1 VGCFPHLN
9 PNPEPSTLN
18 LKRYPLFARTRLLI
32 RVLGRA
38 QVEQDAGEGGDET
51 EDDEVMGVDNPDP

>member
-1 VGCFPHLN
+1 M
-9 PNPEPSTLN
+9 
-18 LKRYPLFARTRLLI
+18 LI
-32 RVLGRA
+32 RVFGRA